1 MDAIF
6 VYFCSVQFRFFYG
19 YVQYSYNFTTS
30 SMKILDVSFLKF
42 IDMFVFLIFYLH
54 FSHFHSNVGSM
65 STRILG
71 VGVGGVGF
79 VHGCIPAPI
88 IVPKTQ

>member
-1 MDAIF
+1 MKFFMDAIF

-30 SMKILDVSFLKF
+30 SMKILDDVSFFKF

-71 VGVGGVGF
+71 GRGSDLFTAVSQ
-79 VHGCIPAPI
+79 HL
-88 IVPKTQ
+88 